1 MAARPRPGP
10 VLLLFPVLFALLVVV
25 ATAPQGRAKP
35 RVYLSSWAVRVAAG
49 LRDAPA
55 LARRHGLLYLGQV
68 MEGEPFYHFSHR
80 GTRQR
85 ALSRHWGWH
94 MRLTRDPQV
103 LWFEQQTLKRRSKR
117 GTGVVPT
124 DPWFPK
130 QGYTGLGVVLT
141 VLDDGLEKDH
151 PDLAANYDPL
161 ASYDFNSN
169 DPDPQPRYSDKENNW
184 WVLPSSPHWGG
195 SSLGGQGC
203 PRPPTPHRVTV
214 SPPRHG
220 TRCAGEVAAVANN
233 GICGVGVAYN
243 ARIGGVP
250 RPFPQ
255 CGTCVA
261 PVPSVPPRCL
271 PSGVRMLDGSIM
283 DIVEAQALS
292 LQPQYIH
299 IYSASWGPEDD
310 GKTVDGPGVLA
321 QAAFHRGVLQG
332 RGGLGSIFIWASGNG
347 GTNYDNCNCDGYT
360 NSIYTVS
367 VGSVLGD
374 GHRPRYSESCP
385 AILTTTYSSRTS
397 SKVQIV
403 TTDLHHRC
411 TDKHTGTSASAP
423 LAAGM
428 VALALEA
435 NPALSWRDLQH
446 LIIRASKP
454 AHLQAEDWA
463 ENGVGRKGECRA
475 QPLQHLP
482 AAPPALVALKGSW
495 VPLLGGTCVPVSHYY
510 GYGLLDAGLLVQ
522 VATTWAGTRPQ
533 EKCSVQGIQVP
544 RDIGSRL
551 IISTDASSCSGRIR
565 SLEHVQVQLSLS
577 YSRRGDLVVA
587 LSSPMGTTST
597 LVTVRPY
604 DTSQDGYQDWT
615 FMSTHFWDEN
625 PKGIWML
632 QLENRGDD
640 SNTGQLTSFI
650 LHLHGTDEDMP
661 ARGSAATTTDE
672 CLKRDEQGACE
683 DCGSSLYTH
692 HGSCLSYCPPHY
704 YGRARSATPRDT
716 ARVCASCHPS
726 CYTCQGDSANNCTSC
741 PLGHTFKDITHTC
754 HRPLKSSPSPLGLPW
769 DLIVLAVLACSSLVL
784 AGVLYPTYRRVLCAG
799 KGAPCCPQARR
810 AE

>member
-10 VLLLFPVLFALLVVV
+10 VLSLLPALFALLLI
-25 ATAPQGRAKP
+25 AAAAASPGSAKP

-49 LRDAPA
+49 LRDARA

-68 MEGEPFYHFSHR
+68 MEGEPYYHFRHR

-103 LWFEQQTLKRRSKR
+103 LWFEQQTVKKRSKR
-117 GTGVVPT
+117 GVSVVPT
-124 DPWFPK
+124 DPWFPR
-130 QGYTGLGVVLT
+130 QWYMNNDVHPDLNILTAWSRGYTGLGVVLT

-169 DPDPQPRYSDKENNW
+169 DPDPQPRYGDGDKNW
-184 WVLPSSPHWGG
+184 
-195 SSLGGQGC
+195 
-203 PRPPTPHRVTV
+203 
-214 SPPRHG
+214 HG

-233 GICGVGVAYN
+233 NICGAGVAYN
-243 ARIGGVP
+243 AKIG
-250 RPFPQ
+250 
-255 CGTCVA
+255 
-261 PVPSVPPRCL
+261 
-271 PSGVRMLDGSIM
+271 GVRMLDGSIM

-292 LQPQYIH
+292 LQPQHIH

-321 QAAFHRGVLQG
+321 AAAFHRGVVQG

-385 AILTTTYSSRTS
+385 AILTTTYSSRTT

-435 NPALSWRDLQH
+435 NPTLTWRDLQH

-454 AHLQAEDWA
+454 AHLRAEDWA
-463 ENGVGRKGECRA
+463 KNGVGR
-475 QPLQHLP
+475 
-482 AAPPALVALKGSW
+482 S
-495 VPLLGGTCVPVSHYY
+495 VSHYY

-522 VATTWAGTRPQ
+522 AATTWAGTRPQ
-533 EKCSVQGIQVP
+533 EKCSVEAVQVP
-544 RDIGSRL
+544 RDISSGL
-551 IISTDASSCSGRIR
+551 TISIDVSSCSQIIR

-587 LSSPMGTTST
+587 LSSPMGTKST

-604 DTSQDGYQDWT
+604 DTSQEGYKDWT

-625 PKGIWML
+625 PKGIWTL
-632 QLENRGDD
+632 QLENRGDAH
-640 SNTGQLTSFI
+640 NTGQLTSFI

-661 ARGSAATTTDE
+661 ARRSAATVTDE
-672 CLKRDEQGACE
+672 CLRRDENGACE
-683 DCGSSLYTH
+683 ECGSSLYTH
-692 HGSCLSYCPPHY
+692 HGSCLSYCPPRY
-704 YGRARSATPRDT
+704 YGKARSATPRDT

-726 CYTCQGDSANNCTSC
+726 CYTCRGASAHNCTSC
-741 PLGHTFKDITHTC
+741 PSGRTFHDITHTC
-754 HRPLKSSPSPLGLPW
+754 HHPAHVPASRGGLRR
-769 DLIVLAVLACSSLVL
+769 DLVIVTALACSTLVM
-784 AGVLYPTYRRVLCAG
+784 AGVLYPTYRMVLRSG
-799 KGAPCCPQARR
+799 KGASCCPQARR

>member
-1 MAARPRPGP
+1 MAAGARPGP
-10 VLLLFPVLFALLVVV
+10 ALSLFPVLFALFVVA
-25 ATAPQGRAKP
+25 ATAPPGPAKP
-35 RVYLSSWAVRVAAG
+35 RVFLSSWAVRVAAG
-49 LRDAPA
+49 LRDARA

-94 MRLTRDPQV
+94 MRLSRDPQV
-103 LWFEQQTLKRRSKR
+103 LWFEQQTVKRRSKR
-117 GTGVVPT
+117 GAGVVPT

-130 QGYTGLGVVLT
+130 QWYMNNDIHPDLNILTAWSRGYTGLGVVLT

-161 ASYDFNSN
+161 ASYDFNSD
-169 DPDPQPRYSDKENNW
+169 DPDPQPRYGDGDKNW
-184 WVLPSSPHWGG
+184 
-195 SSLGGQGC
+195 
-203 PRPPTPHRVTV
+203 
-214 SPPRHG
+214 HG

-233 GICGVGVAYN
+233 GICGAGVAYN
-243 ARIGGVP
+243 AKIG
-250 RPFPQ
+250 
-255 CGTCVA
+255 
-261 PVPSVPPRCL
+261 
-271 PSGVRMLDGSIM
+271 GVRMLDGAIT

-310 GKTVDGPGVLA
+310 GRTVDGPGVLA
-321 QAAFHRGVLQG
+321 AAAFHRGVIQG

-347 GTNYDNCNCDGYT
+347 GINYDNCNCDGYT

-374 GHRPRYSESCP
+374 GQRPRYSERCP
-385 AILTTTYSSRTS
+385 AILTTTYSSRTTS
-397 SKVQIV
+397 EVQIV

-435 NPALSWRDLQH
+435 NPALTWRDLQH

-454 AHLQAEDWA
+454 AHLQADDWA
-463 ENGVGRKGECRA
+463 ENGVGRR
-475 QPLQHLP
+475 
-482 AAPPALVALKGSW
+482 
-495 VPLLGGTCVPVSHYY
+495 VSHYY

-522 VATTWAGTRPQ
+522 AATTWTGTRPQ
-533 EKCSVQGIQVP
+533 EKCSVQAIQVP

-551 IISTDASSCSGRIR
+551 TISTDVSSCSESIR

-587 LSSPMGTTST
+587 LRSPMGTTST

-604 DTSQDGYQDWT
+604 DTSQDGYKDWT

-625 PKGIWML
+625 PKGIWTL
-632 QLENRGDD
+632 LLENRGDD
-640 SNTGQLTSFI
+640 QNTGQLTSFI

-661 ARGSAATTTDE
+661 ARRSAATTTDK
-672 CLKRDEQGACE
+672 CLRRDEQGACQ
-683 DCGSSLYTH
+683 DCGSSLYIH
-692 HGSCLSYCPPHY
+692 HGSCLSYCPPRY
-704 YGRARSATPRDT
+704 YGRARNATPRDT

-726 CYTCQGDSANNCTSC
+726 CYTCQGASANNCTSC
-741 PLGHTFKDITHTC
+741 PSGHTFQDTTYTC
-754 HRPLKSSPSPLGLPW
+754 QHPAEGSPSPAGLRW
-769 DLIVLAVLACSSLVL
+769 YLVVVTVLACGSLVL
-784 AGVLYPTYRRVLCAG
+784 AGMLYPTYRMALRAG
-799 KGAPCCPQARR
+799 KAAPCCPQARR
-810 AE
+810 TE

>member
-1 MAARPRPGP
+1 
-10 VLLLFPVLFALLVVV
+10 
-25 ATAPQGRAKP
+25 
-35 RVYLSSWAVRVAAG
+35 
-49 LRDAPA
+49 
-55 LARRHGLLYLGQV
+55 
-68 MEGEPFYHFSHR
+68 
-80 GTRQR
+80 
-85 ALSRHWGWH
+85 
-94 MRLTRDPQV
+94 
-103 LWFEQQTLKRRSKR
+103 
-117 GTGVVPT
+117 
-124 DPWFPK
+124 
-130 QGYTGLGVVLT
+130 
-141 VLDDGLEKDH
+141 
-151 PDLAANYDPL
+151 DPL

-169 DPDPQPRYSDKENNW
+169 DPDPQPRYSDRDKNW
-184 WVLPSSPHWGG
+184 
-195 SSLGGQGC
+195 
-203 PRPPTPHRVTV
+203 
-214 SPPRHG
+214 HG

-233 GICGVGVAYN
+233 GICGAGVAYN
-243 ARIGGVP
+243 AKIG
-250 RPFPQ
+250 
-255 CGTCVA
+255 
-261 PVPSVPPRCL
+261 
-271 PSGVRMLDGSIM
+271 GVRMLDGSIT

-310 GKTVDGPGVLA
+310 GRTVDGPGILA
-321 QAAFHRGVLQG
+321 VAAFHRGVSQG

-385 AILTTTYSSRTS
+385 AILTTTYSSRTT

-435 NPALSWRDLQH
+435 NPALTWRDLQH

-463 ENGVGRKGECRA
+463 ENGVGRR
-475 QPLQHLP
+475 
-482 AAPPALVALKGSW
+482 
-495 VPLLGGTCVPVSHYY
+495 VSHYY

-522 VATTWAGTRPQ
+522 AATTWAGTRPQ
-533 EKCSVQGIQVP
+533 EKCSVQAVQVP

-551 IISTDASSCSGRIR
+551 SISTDASSCSQSIR

-587 LSSPMGTTST
+587 LKSPMGTTST

-604 DTSQDGYQDWT
+604 DISQEGYKDWT

-625 PKGIWML
+625 PEGIWTL

-640 SNTGQLTSFI
+640 SNTAPLPLLSPGQLSSFI

-661 ARGSAATTTDE
+661 ARRPAATARDE
-672 CLKRDEQGACE
+672 CLRRDELGDCE

-692 HGSCLSYCPPHY
+692 QGSCLSYCPPRY

-726 CYTCQGDSANNCTSC
+726 CYTCQSASANNCTSC
-741 PLGHTFKDITHTC
+741 PSGRSFQHITHTC
-754 HRPLKSSPSPLGLPW
+754 HRP
-769 DLIVLAVLACSSLVL
+769 
-784 AGVLYPTYRRVLCAG
+784 
-799 KGAPCCPQARR
+799 
-810 AE
+810 

>member
-1 MAARPRPGP
+1 MNNDIQPD
-10 VLLLFPVLFALLVVV
+10 LNIL
-25 ATAPQGRAKP
+25 TA
-35 RVYLSSWAVRVAAG
+35 W
-49 LRDAPA
+49 
-55 LARRHGLLYLGQV
+55 
-68 MEGEPFYHFSHR
+68 
-80 GTRQR
+80 
-85 ALSRHWGWH
+85 SR
-94 MRLTRDPQV
+94 
-103 LWFEQQTLKRRSKR
+103 
-117 GTGVVPT
+117 
-124 DPWFPK
+124 
-130 QGYTGLGVVLT
+130 GYTGLGVVLT

-169 DPDPQPRYSDKENNW
+169 DPDPQPRYSDSDKNW
-184 WVLPSSPHWGG
+184 
-195 SSLGGQGC
+195 
-203 PRPPTPHRVTV
+203 
-214 SPPRHG
+214 HG

-233 GICGVGVAYN
+233 GICGAGVAYN
-243 ARIGGVP
+243 AKIG
-250 RPFPQ
+250 
-255 CGTCVA
+255 
-261 PVPSVPPRCL
+261 
-271 PSGVRMLDGSIM
+271 GVRMLDGSIM

-310 GKTVDGPGVLA
+310 GRTVDGPGVLA
-321 QAAFHRGVLQG
+321 AAAFHKGVVQG

-374 GHRPRYSESCP
+374 GHRPLYSESCP
-385 AILTTTYSSRTS
+385 AILTTTYSSRTT

-435 NPALSWRDLQH
+435 NPALTWRDLQH
-446 LIIRASKP
+446 LIIRASRP

-463 ENGVGRKGECRA
+463 ENGVGRR
-475 QPLQHLP
+475 
-482 AAPPALVALKGSW
+482 
-495 VPLLGGTCVPVSHYY
+495 VSHYY

-522 VATTWAGTRPQ
+522 EAMTWTGTRPQ
-533 EKCSVQGIQVP
+533 EKCSVQAIQVP
-544 RDIGSRL
+544 RDISSKL
-551 IISTDASSCSGRIR
+551 VISTDASSCSKSIR

-625 PKGIWML
+625 PKGIWTL
-632 QLENRGDD
+632 QLENRGDAE
-640 SNTGQLTSFI
+640 NTGQLTTFI

-661 ARGSAATTTDE
+661 ARRSAATATDE
-672 CLKRDEQGACE
+672 CLRRDKQGACE
-683 DCGSSLYTH
+683 GERGFVGTVTWLCSPGPHPSLSPQTVAAPCT
-692 HGSCLSYCPPHY
+692 STTAPACPTAPRATTARAAVPAP
-704 YGRARSATPRDT
+704 GALPWCVPAATPPATPARAPGPTTARPVPRATPSRTSPTRARSPQRAPP
-716 ARVCASCHPS
+716 ARPGCAG
-726 CYTCQGDSANNCTSC
+726 TWW
-741 PLGHTFKDITHTC
+741 L
-754 HRPLKSSPSPLGLPW
+754 SPSWPAAAWFWQGCSTPPTGW
-769 DLIVLAVLACSSLVL
+769 VSVLAKVPCAVPGSGGQCDTRDR
-784 AGVLYPTYRRVLCAG
+784 AGMLPAFPNKPVVAFPFQG
-799 KGAPCCPQARR
+799 
-810 AE
+810 

>member
-1 MAARPRPGP
+1 
-10 VLLLFPVLFALLVVV
+10 
-25 ATAPQGRAKP
+25 
-35 RVYLSSWAVRVAAG
+35 
-49 LRDAPA
+49 
-55 LARRHGLLYLGQV
+55 
-68 MEGEPFYHFSHR
+68 MEGEPFFHFSHR

-103 LWFEQQTLKRRSKR
+103 QWFEQQTLKRRSRR

-130 QGYTGLGVVLT
+130 QWYMNNDIHPDLNILTAWSRGYTGLGVVLT

-169 DPDPQPRYSDKENNW
+169 DPDPQPRYGDGDKN
-184 WVLPSSPHWGG
+184 
-195 SSLGGQGC
+195 C
-203 PRPPTPHRVTV
+203 
-214 SPPRHG
+214 HG

-233 GICGVGVAYN
+233 GICGAGVAYN
-243 ARIGGVP
+243 AKIG
-250 RPFPQ
+250 
-255 CGTCVA
+255 
-261 PVPSVPPRCL
+261 
-271 PSGVRMLDGSIM
+271 GVRMLDGVIM
-283 DIVEAQALS
+283 DIVEAKALS
-292 LQPQYIH
+292 LQPQHIH

-321 QAAFHRGVLQG
+321 QAAFHRGVIEG

-347 GTNYDNCNCDGYT
+347 GLNYDNCNCDGYT

-367 VGSVLGD
+367 VGTVLRD
-374 GHRPRYSESCP
+374 GQRPRYSESCP
-385 AILTTTYSSRTS
+385 AILTTTYSSRTT

-411 TDKHTGTSASAP
+411 TDKHTGSSASAP

-435 NPALSWRDLQH
+435 NPALTWRDLQH
-446 LIIRASKP
+446 LLIRASKP

-463 ENGVGRKGECRA
+463 ENGVGRR
-475 QPLQHLP
+475 
-482 AAPPALVALKGSW
+482 
-495 VPLLGGTCVPVSHYY
+495 VSHYY

-522 VATTWAGTRPQ
+522 AATTWAGTQPQ
-533 EKCSVQGIQVP
+533 QKCSVKAIQVP
-544 RDIGSRL
+544 RDIVSSL
-551 IISTDASSCSGRIR
+551 TISTDASSCSKSIR

-625 PKGIWML
+625 PKGIWTL
-632 QLENRGDD
+632 LLENRGDD
-640 SNTGQLTSFI
+640 SNTGQLTSFT

-661 ARGSAATTTDE
+661 ARRSAATAADE
-672 CLKRDEQGACE
+672 CLRRDEQGACE

-692 HGSCLSYCPPHY
+692 NGSCLSYCPPHF
-704 YGRARSATPRDT
+704 YGRAQSATPRDT

-726 CYTCQGDSANNCTSC
+726 CYTCQGDSANTCTSC
-741 PLGHTFKDITHTC
+741 PSGRTFEDITHSC
-754 HRPLKSSPSPLGLPW
+754 QQPAESSPCRQGRRR
-769 DLIVLAVLACSSLVL
+769 DMVTVTVLVCSSLLL
-784 AGVLYPTYRRVLCAG
+784 AGVLYATYRSG
-799 KGAPCCPQARR
+799 KGPPCCPQARR
-810 AE
+810 TE

>member
-1 MAARPRPGP
+1 MR
-10 VLLLFPVLFALLVVV
+10 
-25 ATAPQGRAKP
+25 GRGGNQRANEP
-35 RVYLSSWAVRVAAG
+35 AG
-49 LRDAPA
+49 PA
-55 LARRHGLLYLGQV
+55 LPAPRKAQSSSLCPQV
-68 MEGEPFYHFSHR
+68 MEGEPFHHFSHR
-80 GTRQR
+80 GSRQR

-94 MRLTRDPQV
+94 MRLTRDPQNNDV
-103 LWFEQQTLKRRSKR
+103 HPDLNILTAWSR
-117 GTGVVPT
+117 
-124 DPWFPK
+124 
-130 QGYTGLGVVLT
+130 GYTGLGVVLT

-151 PDLAANYDPL
+151 PDLAANYVTKGGDPL

-169 DPDPQPRYSDKENNW
+169 DPDPQPRYSDSDKNW
-184 WVLPSSPHWGG
+184 
-195 SSLGGQGC
+195 
-203 PRPPTPHRVTV
+203 
-214 SPPRHG
+214 HG

-233 GICGVGVAYN
+233 GICGAGVAYN
-243 ARIGGVP
+243 AKIG
-250 RPFPQ
+250 
-255 CGTCVA
+255 
-261 PVPSVPPRCL
+261 
-271 PSGVRMLDGSIM
+271 GVRMLDGSIM

-310 GKTVDGPGVLA
+310 GRTVDGPGVLA
-321 QAAFHRGVLQG
+321 EAAFHRGVVQG

-374 GHRPRYSESCP
+374 GQRPRYSESCP
-385 AILTTTYSSRTS
+385 AILTTTYSSRTT

-435 NPALSWRDLQH
+435 NPALTWRDLQH
-446 LIIRASKP
+446 LIIRASRP

-463 ENGVGRKGECRA
+463 ENGAGRR
-475 QPLQHLP
+475 
-482 AAPPALVALKGSW
+482 
-495 VPLLGGTCVPVSHYY
+495 VSHYY

-522 VATTWAGTRPQ
+522 AASTWTGTRPQ
-533 EKCSVQGIQVP
+533 EKCSVQAIQVP

-551 IISTDASSCSGRIR
+551 TISTDASSCSKSIR

-597 LVTVRPY
+597 LVTLRPY
-604 DTSQDGYQDWT
+604 DTSQDGYKDWT

-625 PKGIWML
+625 PKGIWTL
-632 QLENRGDD
+632 QLENRGDAQ
-640 SNTGQLTSFI
+640 NTGQLTSFI

-661 ARGSAATTTDE
+661 ARRSAATATDE
-672 CLKRDEQGACE
+672 CLRRDEQGACQ
-683 DCGSSLYTH
+683 DCGRSLYTH
-692 HGSCLSYCPPHY
+692 HGSCLSYCPPRY
-704 YGRARSATPRDT
+704 YGHARSAT
-716 ARVCASCHPS
+716 AHICASCHPS
-726 CYTCQGDSANNCTSC
+726 CYTCQGASANNCTSC
-741 PLGHTFKDITHTC
+741 PSGHTFQDITHTC
-754 HRPLKSSPSPLGLPW
+754 QHPAEGSPSPAGLRRG
-769 DLIVLAVLACSSLVL
+769 LLLLTVLACGSLVL
-784 AGVLYPTYRRVLCAG
+784 AAVLYPTCRTLLRP
-799 KGAPCCPQARR
+799 PCCPRARR
-810 AE
+810 TQ

>member
-1 MAARPRPGP
+1 
-10 VLLLFPVLFALLVVV
+10 
-25 ATAPQGRAKP
+25 
-35 RVYLSSWAVRVAAG
+35 
-49 LRDAPA
+49 
-55 LARRHGLLYLGQV
+55 
-68 MEGEPFYHFSHR
+68 MEGEPFHHFSHR
-80 GTRQR
+80 GSRQR

-94 MRLTRDPQV
+94 MRLSRDPQV

-117 GTGVVPT
+117 GSGVVPT

-130 QGYTGLGVVLT
+130 QWYMNNDIHPDLNILTAWSRGYTGLGVVLT
-141 VLDDGLEKDH
+141 VLDDGLERDH

-169 DPDPQPRYSDKENNW
+169 DPDPQPRYDDGDNNW
-184 WVLPSSPHWGG
+184 
-195 SSLGGQGC
+195 
-203 PRPPTPHRVTV
+203 
-214 SPPRHG
+214 HG

-233 GICGVGVAYN
+233 GICGAGVAYN
-243 ARIGGVP
+243 AKIG
-250 RPFPQ
+250 
-255 CGTCVA
+255 
-261 PVPSVPPRCL
+261 
-271 PSGVRMLDGSIM
+271 GVRMLDGSIM

-321 QAAFHRGVLQG
+321 QAAFHRGVVEG

-374 GHRPRYSESCP
+374 GQRPRYSESCP

-435 NPALSWRDLQH
+435 NPALTWRDLQH

-454 AHLQAEDWA
+454 AHLQADDWA
-463 ENGVGRKGECRA
+463 ENGVGRR
-475 QPLQHLP
+475 
-482 AAPPALVALKGSW
+482 
-495 VPLLGGTCVPVSHYY
+495 VSHYY

-522 VATTWAGTRPQ
+522 AATTWAGTRPQ
-533 EKCSVQGIQVP
+533 EKCSVQAVQMP

-551 IISTDASSCSGRIR
+551 TISTDASSCSKSIL

-604 DTSQDGYQDWT
+604 DTSQNGYQDWT

-625 PKGIWML
+625 PKGIWTL
-632 QLENRGDD
+632 QLENRGDNR
-640 SNTGQLTSFI
+640 NTGQLTSFI
-650 LHLHGTDEDMP
+650 LHLHGTDEDML
-661 ARGSAATTTDE
+661 ARRSAATGTDE

-726 CYTCQGDSANNCTSC
+726 CYTCQGDSAHNCTSC
-741 PLGHTFKDITHTC
+741 PSGRTFEGTTHSC
-754 HRPLKSSPSPLGLPW
+754 HRPVQGPPDRLGLHRE
-769 DLIVLAVLACSSLVL
+769 LGAVTALVCTSLVL
-784 AGVLYPTYRRVLCAG
+784 AGAVYPMYRRVLRSGQAV
-799 KGAPCCPQARR
+799 PCWPQAGR
-810 AE
+810 AERHQPGLQGQPGTELG

>member
-1 MAARPRPGP
+1 
-10 VLLLFPVLFALLVVV
+10 
-25 ATAPQGRAKP
+25 
-35 RVYLSSWAVRVAAG
+35 
-49 LRDAPA
+49 
-55 LARRHGLLYLGQV
+55 QV
-68 MEGEPFYHFSHR
+68 MEGEPFHHFSHR
-80 GTRQR
+80 GTRRR
-85 ALSRHWGWH
+85 ALCRHWGWH
-94 MRLTRDPQV
+94 MRLSRDPQV
-103 LWFEQQTLKRRSKR
+103 LWFEQQTVKRRSKR
-117 GTGVVPT
+117 GPGVVPT

-130 QGYTGLGVVLT
+130 QWYMNNDVHPDLNILTAWSRGYTGLGVVLT

-169 DPDPQPRYSDKENNW
+169 DPDPQPRYSDRDQNW
-184 WVLPSSPHWGG
+184 
-195 SSLGGQGC
+195 
-203 PRPPTPHRVTV
+203 
-214 SPPRHG
+214 HG

-233 GICGVGVAYN
+233 GICGAGVAYN
-243 ARIGGVP
+243 AKIG
-250 RPFPQ
+250 
-255 CGTCVA
+255 
-261 PVPSVPPRCL
+261 
-271 PSGVRMLDGSIM
+271 GVRMLDGSIM

-310 GKTVDGPGVLA
+310 GRTVDGPGVLA
-321 QAAFHRGVLQG
+321 AAAFHRGVIQVSPALTSGGTGGARRPCPALSALQQG

-367 VGSVLGD
+367 VGSALGD
-374 GHRPRYSESCP
+374 GQRPRYSESCA

-435 NPALSWRDLQH
+435 NPALTWRDLQH

-463 ENGVGRKGECRA
+463 QNGVGRR
-475 QPLQHLP
+475 
-482 AAPPALVALKGSW
+482 
-495 VPLLGGTCVPVSHYY
+495 VSHYY

-522 VATTWAGTRPQ
+522 AATTWAGTRPQ
-533 EKCSVQGIQVP
+533 QKCSIQAIQVP

-551 IISTDASSCSGRIR
+551 SVSTDASSCSASIR

-577 YSRRGDLVVA
+577 YSRRGDLLVA

-604 DTSQDGYQDWT
+604 DTSQDGYKDWT

-625 PKGIWML
+625 PKGIWTL
-632 QLENRGDD
+632 LLENKGDD
-640 SNTGQLTSFI
+640 RNTGGPLSLLSPGQLSSFI

-661 ARGSAATTTDE
+661 ARRSAATATDE
-672 CLKRDEQGACE
+672 CLRRDEKGSCE

-692 HGSCLSYCPPHY
+692 RGSCLSYCPPRS
-704 YGRARSATPRDT
+704 YGRARSATPGDT

-726 CYTCQGDSANNCTSC
+726 CYTCQGSSANNCTSC
-741 PLGHTFKDITHTC
+741 PSGRTFQDATHTC
-754 HRPLKSSPSPLGLPW
+754 PRP
-769 DLIVLAVLACSSLVL
+769 
-784 AGVLYPTYRRVLCAG
+784 
-799 KGAPCCPQARR
+799 
-810 AE
+810 

>member
-1 MAARPRPGP
+1 MAAWPRPGP
-10 VLLLFPVLFALLVVV
+10 VLSLFPVLFALLVVA
-25 ATAPQGRAKP
+25 ATASPSPAKP

-49 LRDAPA
+49 LRDARA
-55 LARRHGLLYLGQV
+55 LARRHGLLCLGQV
-68 MEGEPFYHFSHR
+68 MEGEPYYHFRHR

-103 LWFEQQTLKRRSKR
+103 LWFEQQTVKRRSKR
-117 GTGVVPT
+117 GTSVVPT

-130 QGYTGLGVVLT
+130 QWYMNNDIHPDLNILTAWSRGYTGLGVVLT

-169 DPDPQPRYSDKENNW
+169 DPDPQPRYGDGDKNW
-184 WVLPSSPHWGG
+184 
-195 SSLGGQGC
+195 
-203 PRPPTPHRVTV
+203 
-214 SPPRHG
+214 HG
-220 TRCAGEVAAVANN
+220 TCCAGEVAAVANN
-233 GICGVGVAYN
+233 RICGAGVAYN
-243 ARIGGVP
+243 AKIG
-250 RPFPQ
+250 
-255 CGTCVA
+255 
-261 PVPSVPPRCL
+261 
-271 PSGVRMLDGSIM
+271 GVRMLDGSIM

-310 GKTVDGPGVLA
+310 GRTVDGPGVLA
-321 QAAFHRGVLQG
+321 AAAFQRGVSQG

-385 AILTTTYSSRTS
+385 AILTTTYSSRTT

-435 NPALSWRDLQH
+435 NPALTWRDLQH

-463 ENGVGRKGECRA
+463 ENGVRRR
-475 QPLQHLP
+475 
-482 AAPPALVALKGSW
+482 
-495 VPLLGGTCVPVSHYY
+495 VSHYY

-522 VATTWAGTRPQ
+522 AATTWAGTRPQ
-533 EKCSVQGIQVP
+533 EKCSVQAVQVP

-551 IISTDASSCSGRIR
+551 TISTDASSCSQSIR

-604 DTSQDGYQDWT
+604 DTSQEGYKDWT

-625 PKGIWML
+625 PKGIWTL
-632 QLENRGDD
+632 RLENRGDD
-640 SNTGQLTSFI
+640 RNTGQLSSFI

-661 ARGSAATTTDE
+661 ARRSAATATDE
-672 CLKRDEQGACE
+672 CLRRDELGDCE

-692 HGSCLSYCPPHY
+692 QGSCLSYCPPRY

-716 ARVCASCHPS
+716 TRVCARCHPS
-726 CYTCQGDSANNCTSC
+726 CYTCQGASANNCTSC
-741 PLGHTFKDITHTC
+741 PSGRTFQDTTHTC
-754 HRPLKSSPSPLGLPW
+754 PHPAQGSPKPVGTRR
-769 DLIVLAVLACSSLVL
+769 DLVVVTVLACSSLVL
-784 AGVLYPTYRRVLCAG
+784 AGVLYPTYRMVLRTG
-799 KGAPCCPQARR
+799 KGALCCPQARR

>member
-1 MAARPRPGP
+1 
-10 VLLLFPVLFALLVVV
+10 
-25 ATAPQGRAKP
+25 
-35 RVYLSSWAVRVAAG
+35 
-49 LRDAPA
+49 
-55 LARRHGLLYLGQV
+55 QV

-80 GTRQR
+80 GTRHR

-103 LWFEQQTLKRRSKR
+103 LWFEQQTVKRRSKR

-130 QGYTGLGVVLT
+130 QWYMNNDVHPDLNILTAWSRGYTGLGVVLT

-169 DPDPQPRYSDKENNW
+169 DPDPQPRYGDKDRNW
-184 WVLPSSPHWGG
+184 
-195 SSLGGQGC
+195 
-203 PRPPTPHRVTV
+203 
-214 SPPRHG
+214 HG
-220 TRCAGEVAAVANN
+220 TRCAGEAAAVANN
-233 GICGVGVAYN
+233 GICGAGVAYN
-243 ARIGGVP
+243 AKIG
-250 RPFPQ
+250 
-255 CGTCVA
+255 
-261 PVPSVPPRCL
+261 
-271 PSGVRMLDGSIM
+271 GVRMLDGSVM

-310 GKTVDGPGVLA
+310 GRTVDGPGILA
-321 QAAFHRGVLQG
+321 AAAFHRGVLKG

-385 AILTTTYSSRTS
+385 AIITTTYSSRTT

-435 NPALSWRDLQH
+435 NPALTWRDLQH
-446 LIIRASKP
+446 LIIRASRP

-463 ENGVGRKGECRA
+463 ENGVGRR
-475 QPLQHLP
+475 
-482 AAPPALVALKGSW
+482 
-495 VPLLGGTCVPVSHYY
+495 VSHYY

-522 VATTWAGTRPQ
+522 AATTWTGTRPQ
-533 EKCSVQGIQVP
+533 EKCSVQAVQVP

-551 IISTDASSCSGRIR
+551 TISMDASSCSESIR

-604 DTSQDGYQDWT
+604 DTSQDGYKDWT

-625 PKGIWML
+625 PKGIWTL
-632 QLENRGDD
+632 HLENRGDD
-640 SNTGQLTSFI
+640 QNRGGPLSLVSPGQLTSFV

-661 ARGSAATTTDE
+661 ARRSAATATDE
-672 CLKRDEQGACE
+672 CLRRDEQGACE

-692 HGSCLSYCPPHY
+692 HGSCLSYCPPRY
-704 YGRARSATPRDT
+704 YGWARNATPRDT
-716 ARVCASCHPS
+716 VPVCASCHPS
-726 CYTCQGDSANNCTSC
+726 CYTCQGPSANNCTSC
-741 PLGHTFKDITHTC
+741 PSGRTFQDTTHTC
-754 HRPLKSSPSPLGLPW
+754 PHP
-769 DLIVLAVLACSSLVL
+769 
-784 AGVLYPTYRRVLCAG
+784 
-799 KGAPCCPQARR
+799 
-810 AE
+810 